1 MSKQCGNKGINFLEN
16 VESTNDGK
24 NLGFISCRFIHFTTK
39 YSLLTSVFMLQSFYL
54 IFIFRSIFEFFY
66 FHFKFMILSKYIF
79 QFGISF
85 MMNEVDFVLFFKDQ
99 SKAKIREQFHKPA
112 ERAVLIY
119 EM

>member
-1 MSKQCGNKGINFLEN
+1 
-16 VESTNDGK
+16 
-24 NLGFISCRFIHFTTK
+24 
-39 YSLLTSVFMLQSFYL
+39 
-54 IFIFRSIFEFFY
+54 
-66 FHFKFMILSKYIF
+66 
-79 QFGISF
+79 